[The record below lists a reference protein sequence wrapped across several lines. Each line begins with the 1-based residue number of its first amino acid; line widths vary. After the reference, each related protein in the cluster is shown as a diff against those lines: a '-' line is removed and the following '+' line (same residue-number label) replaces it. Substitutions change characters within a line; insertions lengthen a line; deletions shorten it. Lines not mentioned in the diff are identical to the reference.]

1 MVLLLNTIC
10 FSLWILWSCLL
21 FVHGAEWCQ
30 NRCINRSNIST
41 ELQSDVLLPCN
52 FSPTLLGSDKSAD
65 IAVVWS
71 QINTTTHNL
80 VEISLQGIVSSWDY
94 KGGRIKYFFKPSESG
109 NFSILIQKVQLYDV
123 SLYQCELFN
132 GTGCII
138 AYQEIQLG
146 LATFFH
152 RTEIIAGASAGA
164 VFLCLFIACVFIGT
178 KRKCRL
184 HPESTHDCPYDNPI
198 YASYTVQLS
207 HYGNEALVSDNPIYE
222 ALTEEAACDED
233 NNL

>member
-1 MVLLLNTIC
+1 MVQLLNTIC
-10 FSLWILWSCLL
+10 FSLWILWCCLL
-21 FVHGAEWCQ
+21 FVQGAEWCQ

-80 VEISLQGIVSSWDY
+80 VEISLQGI
-94 KGGRIKYFFKPSESG
+94 
-109 NFSILIQKVQLYDV
+109 KVQLYDV

-207 HYGNEALVSDNPIYE
+207 HYGNGKYLLSDYYTTFLNICFTLSILNKLCFP
-222 ALTEEAACDED
+222 
-233 NNL
+233 